1 MLRRRSWG
9 LSKRAA
15 AKRAFRPD
23 QSRGGDHLDQVHT
36 VKCFLFGAWH
46 FKHQEPGVL
55 YFKHLA
61 KPTNTVSTPIHPG
74 SSPSLGRV
82 RQTRMGRLPAIPS
95 STSRKTQ
102 RGREWSTQRGE
113 RWKKSLYRVF
123 SQARCTA
130 SELSLTTNTVPAS
143 PVPPWTSPPSPRW
156 RCRGLRATWLREPP
170 PPSPFS

>member
-1 MLRRRSWG
+1 MLLQSVPSAPTNLEAVITSTRYTQS
-9 LSKRAA
+9 S
-15 AKRAFRPD
+15 AFYEVLGT
-23 QSRGGDHLDQVHT
+23 SSIKSL
-36 VKCFLFGAWH
+36 
-46 FKHQEPGVL
+46 GVL

-113 RWKKSLYRVF
+113 RWKKSLCRVF

-130 SELSLTTNTVPAS
+130 SELSHITNTVPAS
-143 PVPPWTSPPSPRW
+143 PVPPWRSPPSPRW
-156 RCRGLRATWLREPP
+156 RCRGLRATWLQEPR